1 MIIECNLCGWQT
13 EDDNIYGKQRHE
25 EWHDGSQAKKH
36 ASQNKIWGK
45 VKWANKT

>member
-1 MIIECNLCGWQT
+1 MAICKLCNAEFSAFNQM
-13 EDDNIYGKQRHE
+13 KRHE

-36 ASQNKIWGK
+36 ASQNKVWGK